1 MTTYTF
7 PPFYHRTWL
16 PLAGLLLLITTLSSL
31 LAGCTESAAT
41 ETAPSPPTYL
51 HRATSAE
58 LTPAPGYSVQRSYV
72 GRIQVQQDAHI
83 GFEQAGKVAQL
94 FVNEGETV
102 SKGELLARQD
112 TELLSVTRQE
122 LDAQQQ
128 QINADLAL
136 VEANLTRLRSLK
148 SRGFTSAQSLDELKA
163 QRKVLQANRKRT
175 QASIHGNELRIR
187 KSSLLAPYDAVI
199 SRRLIDEG
207 EVVDAG
213 SPALTLLQRGHSEVK
228 VGIPVTMLTQLADKQ
243 QFSVRVDNAR
253 YPVRLLTRGFDVDPT
268 TRTVQLRFELLD
280 NPPLVNGQLAW
291 LQLEQYFAQ
300 PGYWVPLTALT
311 DGIRGLW
318 NLYTLQPNNDNNWT
332 VQSRNVRV
340 FHSTLDKA
348 FIYAPLIEGERFL
361 TKGLQRLVPDQR
373 VRLDNALASA
383 ATAGETQP

>member
-7 PPFYHRTWL
+7 PPFYRRTWL
-16 PLAGLLLLITTLSSL
+16 PLAGLLLLISTLSL
-31 LAGCTESAAT
+31 LTGCTESAAT
-41 ETAPSPPTYL
+41 EATPKPHAYL
-51 HRATSAE
+51 HQAASAE
-58 LTPAPGYSVQRSYV
+58 LSPVPGYSVQRSYV

-136 VEANLTRLRSLK
+136 VEANLARLRSLK

-213 SPALTLLQRGHSEVK
+213 SPALTLLQRDHSEVK

-243 QFSVRVDNAR
+243 QFSVRVGNAR

-373 VRLDNALASA
+373 VRLDNTLASA

>member
-16 PLAGLLLLITTLSSL
+16 PLASLLLLIITLGSL

-41 ETAPSPPTYL
+41 ETAPSLPAYL
-51 HRATSAE
+51 HRAASAE
-58 LTPAPGYSVQRSYV
+58 LTSAPGYSVQRSYV

-102 SKGELLARQD
+102 NKGELLARQD
-112 TELLSVTRQE
+112 TELLRVTRQE

-136 VEANLTRLRSLK
+136 VEANLTRLHSLK

-187 KSSLLAPYDAVI
+187 KSSLLAPYNAVV

-243 QFSVRVDNAR
+243 QFSVQVGNAR

-318 NLYTLQPNNDNNWT
+318 NLYTLQPNSDNNWT

-340 FHSTLDKA
+340 FHSTLDQA

-373 VRLDNALASA
+373 VRLDNTLASA
-383 ATAGETQP
+383 VTAGETQP

>member
-1 MTTYTF
+1 MMTYAF
-7 PPFYHRTWL
+7 PPFYRRTWL
-16 PLAGLLLLITTLSSL
+16 QLASLLLLITTLSLVS
-31 LAGCTESAAT
+31 GCTESSAT
-41 ETAPSPPTYL
+41 ETAPAPPAYL
-51 HRATSAE
+51 HRAASAE
-58 LTPAPGYSVQRSYV
+58 LKPADGYSVKRSYV

-102 SKGELLARQD
+102 HKGELLARQD

-122 LDAQQQ
+122 LDAQLQ

-148 SRGFTSAQSLDELKA
+148 SRGFTSAQSLDELHA
-163 QRKVLQANRKRT
+163 QRKVLQASRKRT

-187 KSSLLAPYDAVI
+187 KSSLLAPYNAVI

-213 SPALTLLQRGHSEVK
+213 SPALTLLQQGHSEVK
-228 VGIPVTMLTQLADKQ
+228 VGIPVTMLTQLAEHQ
-243 QFSVRVDNAR
+243 QYSVRVGEAR
-253 YPVRLLTRGFDVDPT
+253 YPVRLLTRGSDVDPT

-291 LQLEQYFAQ
+291 LQLEQFFAQ

-311 DGIRGLW
+311 DGVRGLW
-318 NLYTLQPNNDNNWT
+318 NLYTLQPGSDNSWT

-340 FHSTLDKA
+340 FHSTLDQA
-348 FIYAPLIEGERFL
+348 FIYAPLIDGERFL
-361 TKGLQRLVPDQR
+361 TRGLQRLVPEQQ
-373 VRLDNALASA
+373 VRLDAHLATASA
-383 ATAGETQP
+383 EDTQP